1 MSLSSSNFIST
12 TCAVRVNTV
21 SSVGAIREDG
31 GRDGGGARSRSSATL
46 DSTGVKFTWAA
57 SWSLRVL
64 TGQRSSPQAIPTG
77 NELGGDAV
85 TAPLAVVVGVS
96 APVLVGVGELPPQAS
111 TATESPKASS
121 IKPVGFVTGVS
132 AACSSHAFKPLGRLS
147 SAVAGTRGYQ
157 RFHLHSGGAQL
168 CGDVAGYNRPANV
181 KLRRIEYGT
190 PQAAIQ

>member
-12 TCAVRVNTV
+12 TCAVRVSTV

-31 GRDGGGARSRSSATL
+31 GRAGGGARSRSSATL

-64 TGQRSSPQAIPTG
+64 TGQRSSPQAIPTD

-96 APVLVGVGELPPQAS
+96 VPVLVGGGELPPQA

-121 IKPVGFVTGVS
+121 IKAVGFVTWPLVYT
-132 AACSSHAFKPLGRLS
+132 AAGS
-147 SAVAGTRGYQ
+147 
-157 RFHLHSGGAQL
+157 
-168 CGDVAGYNRPANV
+168 
-181 KLRRIEYGT
+181 
-190 PQAAIQ
+190 